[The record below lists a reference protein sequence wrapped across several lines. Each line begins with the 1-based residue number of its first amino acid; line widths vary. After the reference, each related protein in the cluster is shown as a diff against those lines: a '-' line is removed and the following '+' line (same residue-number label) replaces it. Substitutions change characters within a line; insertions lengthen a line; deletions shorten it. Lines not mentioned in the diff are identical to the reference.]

1 MNIIRTL
8 FIFSLLSMTSAC
20 SYNTYSS
27 GQTTAEPVSYLYF
40 SGNITGAEVS
50 IDGAPSFLVT
60 KVGSKQQYK
69 VTPGKHTII
78 VTKQGKIVVQ
88 RSVLL
93 GDGHEK
99 EINIPN
105 HNN

>member
-1 MNIIRTL
+1 MNILQTL
-8 FIFSLLSMTSAC
+8 FIFSLLAITSAC
-20 SYNTYSS
+20 SSYNTYSS

-40 SGNITGAEVS
+40 SGDIIGAEVS
-50 IDGAPSFLVT
+50 IDGAPSFVVT
-60 KVGSKQQYK
+60 KAGPKQQYK

-78 VTKQGKIVVQ
+78 VTKQGNMVVQ
-88 RSVLL
+88 RNVLL

-99 EINIPN
+99 EINIP

>member
-8 FIFSLLSMTSAC
+8 FIFSLLVITSAC
-20 SYNTYSS
+20 SSYNTYSS

-50 IDGAPSFLVT
+50 IDDAPSFMVT
-60 KVGSKQQYK
+60 KAGPKQQYK
-69 VTPGKHTII
+69 VTPGKHTIV
-78 VTKQGKIVVQ
+78 VTKQGKVVVQ
-88 RSVLL
+88 RNVLL

-99 EINIPN
+99 EINIPQ
-105 HNN
+105 